1 VKESVDMD
9 LPAATYQPLVIY
21 PGRRFGWW
29 IEGRKSN
36 GRRYMFT
43 WWPTKSLASFVA
55 RMWVALLRRLTR
67 AEVLV
72 EVGDTPKQT
81 T

>member
-1 VKESVDMD
+1 MD
-9 LPAATYQPLVIY
+9 QEAATYRPLVIH

-36 GRRYMFT
+36 GRPYMFT
-43 WWPTKSLASFVA
+43 WWPTKALASFVA

-72 EVGDTPKQT
+72 DIRETPNQAT
-81 T
+81 

>member
-1 VKESVDMD
+1 M
-9 LPAATYQPLVIY
+9 
-21 PGRRFGWW
+21 
-29 IEGRKSN
+29 GRKSN
-36 GRRYMFT
+36 GRLYMFT

-67 AEVLV
+67 AEVLI
-72 EVGDTPKQT
+72 EVRETPNST